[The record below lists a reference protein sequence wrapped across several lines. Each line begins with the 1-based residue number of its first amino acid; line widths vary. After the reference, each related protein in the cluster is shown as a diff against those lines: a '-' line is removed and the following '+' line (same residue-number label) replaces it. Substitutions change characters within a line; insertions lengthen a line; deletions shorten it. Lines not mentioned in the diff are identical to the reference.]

1 MNLNDMTVSEL
12 RKLAAEYDIAGRST
26 MKKAQLVAAIE
37 FVYAKADAEAGELLD
52 AVLGTEADVA
62 AQVQARID
70 AENEARAAAQRKR
83 NRTNYASAPEVEAAS
98 IEEAIDRDVEAGTYN
113 YTNEVAILRDAPG
126 RAIVT
131 AAFDGRTVGGSIVR
145 VGRRYLLTAGMITIK
160 ANSLEKIAKLF
171 AKRLGFHADVIDID
185 RTVC

>member
-1 MNLNDMTVSEL
+1 MNLNEMTVSEL

-37 FVYAKADAEAGELLD
+37 FAYAKADAEAGELLD
-52 AVLGTEADVA
+52 EVLGTETDVA
-62 AQVQARID
+62 AQVQAHID

-83 NRTNYASAPEVEAAS
+83 NRTNYATP
-98 IEEAIDRDVEAGTYN
+98 
-113 YTNEVAILRDAPG
+113 NEVAILRDAPG

-145 VGRRYLLTAGMITIK
+145 IGRRYMLTAGTITIK
-160 ANSLEKIAKLF
+160 ANTFEKIAKLF
-171 AKRLGFHADVIDID
+171 AKRLGFRADVIDID

>member
-37 FVYAKADAEAGELLD
+37 FAYAKTDVEAGELLD

-83 NRTNYASAPEVEAAS
+83 NRTNYVSAPEVEAAS

-145 VGRRYLLTAGMITIK
+145 RGKTLVLTAGSVRVTG
-160 ANSLEKIAKLF
+160 NTFEKV
-171 AKRLGFHADVIDID
+171 AKRLAKALDFHADRIDVA
-185 RTVC
+185 RSF